1 MKKESVDKLFEQ
13 WVEASVL
20 FHAGPNEFGTDSWHQ
35 NIGRMLAFSEVFLEL
50 AGDQATYQQTYYAE
64 CKAQAAA
71 RADEIL
77 AKCRARLREAQEKA
91 TGAIRTA

>member
-1 MKKESVDKLFEQ
+1 MKKESLDKLFDK
-13 WVEASVL
+13 WVEATVL
-20 FHAGPNEFGTDSWHQ
+20 FEAGPDELGTAAWHQ
-35 NIGRMLAFSEVFLEL
+35 HVGKMLAFSEVFLEL
-50 AGDQATYQQTYYAE
+50 AGDQTTYQQTYYAE

-77 AKCRARLREAQEKA
+77 AKYRARLREAQEKA